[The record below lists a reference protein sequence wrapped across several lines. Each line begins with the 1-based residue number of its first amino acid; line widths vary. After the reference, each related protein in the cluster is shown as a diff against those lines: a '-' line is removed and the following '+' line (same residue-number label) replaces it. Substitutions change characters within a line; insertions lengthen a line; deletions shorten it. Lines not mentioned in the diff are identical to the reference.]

1 MSGYTTPGAAR
12 ATHRRSGRYRKA
24 NLWGLLARGLLIS
37 IGATLIC
44 VLVFALL
51 MQWLRPAEGVVRII
65 NQVLKLLSI
74 GVGVYIAV
82 GRGCEGGLI
91 EGALVGLLY
100 MAVGV
105 GVYAL
110 LSGQELIGVTNIEAL
125 KETVRKPEEDFLG
138 FEGPV
143 ETWLP
148 MTTEDILIVFPEDI
162 HKVKVIHGESTLVQ
176 KACFKFKV

>member
-1 MSGYTTPGAAR
+1 MTRTASARRARHGHGASPMWLRILKGLGAA
-12 ATHRRSGRYRKA
+12 
-24 NLWGLLARGLLIS
+24 LAVTVAGV
-37 IGATLIC
+37 A
-44 VLVFALL
+44 VFALL

-91 EGALVGLLY
+91 KGALVGLLY

-110 LSGQELIGVTNIEAL
+110 LSGQGASASAYLADLGMGVAGGGI
-125 KETVRKPEEDFLG
+125 VG
-138 FEGPV
+138 
-143 ETWLP
+143 
-148 MTTEDILIVFPEDI
+148 MIL
-162 HKVKVIHGESTLVQ
+162 SNM
-176 KACFKFKV
+176 